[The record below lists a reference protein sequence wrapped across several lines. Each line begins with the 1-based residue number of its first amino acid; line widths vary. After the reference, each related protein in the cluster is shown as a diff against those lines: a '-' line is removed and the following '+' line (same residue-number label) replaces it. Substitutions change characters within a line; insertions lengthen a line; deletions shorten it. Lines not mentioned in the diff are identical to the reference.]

1 MTVKLMDRVIYLP
14 RVPYGRQSEL
24 GAFVTRIIDAERG
37 VVDLVAFPADSEPLQ
52 MSNVA
57 PKGGLVQIH
66 CWEPVAE
73 DARIA
78 ALEERIAALE
88 ALATEPGEQK
98 RGKSRKDDAAA

>member
-24 GAFVTRIIDAERG
+24 GAFVTRVIDVDRG
-37 VVDLVAFPADSEPLQ
+37 VVDLVAFPSNSEPLQ

-57 PKGGLVQIH
+57 PQGGNVQIH
-66 CWEPVAE
+66 CWLPTAE
-73 DARIA
+73 DARLA
-78 ALEERIAALE
+78 AHEDRIGALE
-88 ALATEPGEQK
+88 ALITEPGEAK